1 MLLSSY
7 RLKMSKISWPKNQIL
22 SNSKKHLDVKIG
34 DSIVRIEYDIL
45 TDAITVRCDGNSFS
59 FDTTEN
65 KYPIYKG
72 IFDMGVDITPRDT
85 NYLLFML
92 KKQYTNS

>member
-1 MLLSSY
+1 MEQELDFI
-7 RLKMSKISWPKNQIL
+7 KF
-22 SNSKKHLDVKIG
+22 KKHLDVKIG

-65 KYPIYKG
+65 NTQSIKASLIWVLILLHVIQITYFSCLKNRVYK
-72 IFDMGVDITPRDT
+72 
-85 NYLLFML
+85 LLRAE
-92 KKQYTNS
+92 YNSIIG

>member
-1 MLLSSY
+1 MAQELDFI
-7 RLKMSKISWPKNQIL
+7 KF
-22 SNSKKHLDVKIG
+22 KKHLDVKIG

-45 TDAITVRCDGNSFS
+45 TDAITVSCDGNSFS

-72 IFDMGVDITPRDT
+72 IFDMVVDITTRHT
-85 NYLLFML
+85 NYLLYMH
-92 KKQYTNS
+92 KKYYTNS

>member
-1 MLLSSY
+1 MAQELDFI
-7 RLKMSKISWPKNQIL
+7 KF
-22 SNSKKHLDVKIG
+22 KKHLDVKIG
-34 DSIVRIEYDIL
+34 DSNVRIEYDIL

-72 IFDMGVDITPRDT
+72 IFDMGVDIIPSDT

-92 KKQYTNS
+92 KNNIQTLER